1 MTVLGWSQIAIVL
14 LLVLAGAWPMSQL
27 IHSVYLGERNF
38 LSPVLRPVE
47 TVFYRLA
54 GVDEKLHVAFVTAA
68 YPTRRDETVLMIPL
82 RDEQGDVT
90 GGLWGHTLFQ
100 WLSIEM
106 LIVPDDRRGQGIGS
120 ALVASAETEA
130 RARGCIGAVVDTFS
144 FQAKSFYQRLGFTV
158 LGVLDDYPPGYSR
171 IYFRKRWDQPA

>member
-1 MTVLGWSQIAIVL
+1 MDLPAPIDVPDPGVFMGMYRALDASSAARLG
-14 LLVLAGAWPMSQL
+14 LARA
-27 IHSVYLGERNF
+27 
-38 LSPVLRPVE
+38 
-47 TVFYRLA
+47 RL
-54 GVDEKLHVAFVTAA
+54 
-68 YPTRRDETVLMIPL
+68 LMIPL